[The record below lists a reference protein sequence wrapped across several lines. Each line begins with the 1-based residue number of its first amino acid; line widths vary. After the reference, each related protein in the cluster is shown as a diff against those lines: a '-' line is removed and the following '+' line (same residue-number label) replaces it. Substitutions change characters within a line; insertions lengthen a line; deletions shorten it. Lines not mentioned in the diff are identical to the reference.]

1 MTKENLEE
9 YIQKNNTFK
18 TYFILAYLII
28 YIIIIIIIL
37 IKLILSKTN
46 FSMTSYITN
55 GMIYLEEIKSDIYIG
70 SVIVLSQCFRARVND
85 IPIGLSDFSLQLTIK
100 SSDLMEH
107 LNLFEKQ
114 LKLTNNNNLISNIMY
129 HLYKNITVINLEP
142 DWQAKIENSYLLKEF
157 NYFSYLLN
165 EQSSQNAINIK
176 CDFEN
181 NFYIDFFNLTN
192 IYDINKEESSFN
204 QRFIYYITMNVI
216 YTFNPLINEII
227 EEMIVVQIKIMD
239 DYLTKI
245 IIIDSALIFL
255 LIINE
260 VIILSKNILDM
271 NFIKQIFLYLYE
283 YDEKQKIF
291 EYEINY
297 LENVSKEFNLNNLIL
312 LENIKKNNYNSL
324 NFINGNNLEENNP
337 NNLRNSL
344 IKNKNNKNSNI
355 IEDMIN
361 KYQKIGNEF
370 EQNSFSGSLLNNSMN
385 NNSMMQLI
393 NKNNKDGINQ
403 LKSDNQKY
411 NKNNKINGQIRKK
424 EKNEM
429 NNNRLNEGDKAL
441 KENEETYELLKNNKK
456 IIPTSIIIT
465 LSFSIVS
472 TVILIA
478 TIVLNLID
486 IHKKRD
492 IWEYAVNLSMNYLE
506 KIPKLIELGLSTI
519 LTVIIGNTSKT
530 TYKTKEEYANSQPKF
545 MRYFTSQKNY
555 DNSEL
560 LSSNI
565 KDSFFAN
572 ELYDNYRIKKNI
584 EFCENDD
591 FFKNYFK
598 TTKYWNKK
606 LNEQNNFC
614 LNAGLKGVLFFNKWI
629 KELYTYFEYVN
640 AMADACILENPK
652 LKDSGLDLEIDLI
665 LHELSYLY
673 MDFDEIKNIT
683 IARNV
688 FLDND
693 NFYRMLRDM
702 NIPFTFAS
710 GALFSSTKEDM
721 SDLNKIISSYEIIF
735 ICVTFIIDL
744 IFLCLLAIIFFNTE
758 KSKKILVFITN
769 ILKKE

>member
-1 MTKENLEE
+1 
-9 YIQKNNTFK
+9 
-18 TYFILAYLII
+18 
-28 YIIIIIIIL
+28 
-37 IKLILSKTN
+37 
-46 FSMTSYITN
+46 
-55 GMIYLEEIKSDIYIG
+55 
-70 SVIVLSQCFRARVND
+70 
-85 IPIGLSDFSLQLTIK
+85 
-100 SSDLMEH
+100 
-107 LNLFEKQ
+107 
-114 LKLTNNNNLISNIMY
+114 
-129 HLYKNITVINLEP
+129 
-142 DWQAKIENSYLLKEF
+142 
-157 NYFSYLLN
+157 
-165 EQSSQNAINIK
+165 
-176 CDFEN
+176 
-181 NFYIDFFNLTN
+181 
-192 IYDINKEESSFN
+192 
-204 QRFIYYITMNVI
+204 
-216 YTFNPLINEII
+216 
-227 EEMIVVQIKIMD
+227 
-239 DYLTKI
+239 
-245 IIIDSALIFL
+245 
-255 LIINE
+255 
-260 VIILSKNILDM
+260 M

-297 LENVSKEFNLNNLIL
+297 LENASKEFNLNNLIL

-456 IIPTSIIIT
+456 IIPTSIIMT

-530 TYKTKEEYANSQPKF
+530 TYKTKEEYSNSQPKF

-614 LNAGLKGVLFFNKWI
+614 LNVGFKGVLFFNKWI

-721 SDLNKIISSYEIIF
+721 SDLNKFISSYEIIF